1 MSLDVDKI
9 RRSVGIIGESDPIL
23 EMLSTI
29 GQVANTDI
37 LVLITGD
44 SGAGKEMVAKA
55 IHKNSRRKFENLV
68 TVNCAAIPSGII
80 ESELFGHKKGSFTG
94 ATENRKGYFE
104 AADKGTI
111 FLDEIGELPI
121 ETQAKLLRVIEQGEF
136 LRVGDTKTQ
145 KVDVRIVAA
154 TNKNLLEEVS
164 KGNFRQ
170 DLYYR
175 LKTVTVKVAPLREH
189 LSDIYLY
196 IERFGLQ
203 FTAKNDIPF
212 KGFSSEAI
220 AIMKKHSWPGNI
232 RELKNSVESM
242 IVLNRGERITDA
254 MVIKHLEL
262 DEVNANPNLPVF
274 LSDDPDKME
283 RELILKQLLFLRQ
296 DVNEL
301 KQIMVGRSPSVEE
314 PIQPANPALY
324 LPPPTPSEFVDHGG
338 RTNIE
343 DDSATAIQD
352 DALGELTMD
361 ELEHEIIER
370 TLEKFKGNRR
380 KTAQS
385 LNISERTLY
394 RKINDYG
401 IKKKRRDQ

>member
-1 MSLDVDKI
+1 MSLDLDKI
-9 RRSVGIIGESDPIL
+9 RRSVGIIGESESIQ
-23 EMLSTI
+23 EMLTTI
-29 GQVANTDI
+29 GQVSNTNI
-37 LVLITGD
+37 LVLIAGD
-44 SGAGKEMVAKA
+44 SGSGKEMVAKA

-94 ATENRKGYFE
+94 ANENRKGYFE
-104 AADKGTI
+104 AADRGTI
-111 FLDEIGELPI
+111 FLDEIGELPK
-121 ETQAKLLRVIEQGEF
+121 EMQAKLLRVIEQGEF
-136 LRVGDTKTQ
+136 LKVGDTKTQ

-154 TNKNLLEEVS
+154 TNKNLVEEVS

-175 LKTVTVKVAPLREH
+175 LKTVTIKVAPLKDH
-189 LSDIYLY
+189 ISDIYLY
-196 IERFGLQ
+196 IERFGLE
-203 FTAKNDIPF
+203 FTVKNDIPF

-220 AIMKKHSWPGNI
+220 AVMKKHPWPGNI

-242 IVLNRGERITDA
+242 IVLNQGARITDT
-254 MVIKHLEL
+254 MVIKHLDL
-262 DEVNANPNLPVF
+262 DEFSVNPNLPVF
-274 LSDDPDKME
+274 MSDDPDKME

-301 KQIMVGRSPSVEE
+301 KQMLVGRSPSEEE
-314 PIQPANPALY
+314 PIHPSNPALY
-324 LPPPTPSEFVDHGG
+324 LPPPTQSDFVDYGG
-338 RTNIE
+338 RANIE
-343 DDSATAIQD
+343 EGSSAVIQD
-352 DALGELTMD
+352 DVLGELTME

-370 TLEKFKGNRR
+370 TLDKFKGNRR

-401 IKKKRRDQ
+401 IKRKHRDQ

>member
-1 MSLDVDKI
+1 MSLDLDKI
-9 RRSVGIIGESDPIL
+9 RRSVGIIGESDSIQ
-23 EMLSTI
+23 EMLATI
-29 GQVANTDI
+29 GQVANTNI

-44 SGAGKEMVAKA
+44 SGSGKEMVAQA
-55 IHKNSRRKFENLV
+55 VHKNSRRKFESLV

-111 FLDEIGELPI
+111 FLDEIGELPT

-145 KVDVRIVAA
+145 KVDVRIIAA
-154 TNKNLLEEVS
+154 TNKDLAEEVS

-175 LKTVTVKVAPLREH
+175 LKTVTIKVAPLRNH
-189 LSDIYLY
+189 ISDIYLY
-196 IERFGLQ
+196 IERFGLE

-220 AIMKKHSWPGNI
+220 SVMKKHTWPGNI

-242 IVLNRGERITDA
+242 IVMNRGERITDA
-254 MVIKHLEL
+254 MVIKHLDL
-262 DEVNANPNLPVF
+262 DEFNINPNLPVF
-274 LSDDPDKME
+274 VSDDADKME

-301 KQIMVGRSPSVEE
+301 KQIMVGRTPSAEE
-314 PIQPANPALY
+314 PIQPANPALF
-324 LPPPTPSEFVDHGG
+324 LPPPTQSEFIDYRG

-343 DDSATAIQD
+343 DGSATAIQD
-352 DALGELTMD
+352 DALGELTME

-370 TLEKFKGNRR
+370 TLDKFKGNRR

-401 IKKKRRDQ
+401 IKKKHRDQ

>member
-1 MSLDVDKI
+1 MSLDLDKI
-9 RRSVGIIGESDPIL
+9 RRSVGIIGESDSIQ
-23 EMLSTI
+23 EMLATI
-29 GQVANTDI
+29 GQVANTNI

-44 SGAGKEMVAKA
+44 SGSGKEMVAQA
-55 IHKNSRRKFENLV
+55 VHKNSRRKFESLV

-104 AADKGTI
+104 SADKGTI

-145 KVDVRIVAA
+145 KVDVRIIAA
-154 TNKNLLEEVS
+154 TNKNLAEEVS

-175 LKTVTVKVAPLREH
+175 LKTVTIKVAPLRNH
-189 LSDIYLY
+189 MNDIYLY
-196 IERFGLQ
+196 IERFGLE

-220 AIMKKHSWPGNI
+220 TVMKKHIWPGNI

-242 IVLNRGERITDA
+242 IVMNRGKRITDA
-254 MVIKHLEL
+254 MVIKHLDL
-262 DEVNANPNLPVF
+262 DEFNINPNLPMFV
-274 LSDDPDKME
+274 SDDADKME

-301 KQIMVGRSPSVEE
+301 KQIMVGRTPSAEE
-314 PIQPANPALY
+314 PIQPANPALF
-324 LPPPTPSEFVDHGG
+324 LPPPTQSEFIDYRG

-343 DDSATAIQD
+343 DGSATAIQD
-352 DALGELTMD
+352 DALGELTME

-370 TLEKFKGNRR
+370 TLDKFKGNRR

-401 IKKKRRDQ
+401 IKKKHRDQ

>member
-1 MSLDVDKI
+1 MMINTDRLQKQS
-9 RRSVGIIGESDPIL
+9 GIIGNSKSIKKIVNL
-23 EMLSTI
+23 IS
-29 GQVANTDI
+29 QVADI
-37 LVLITGD
+37 DISVLITGE
-44 SGAGKEMVAKA
+44 SGVGKEIIAKA
-55 IHKNSRRKFENLV
+55 VHKASNRSRKPLV
-68 TVNCAAIPSGII
+68 TVNCGAIPEGII

-94 ATENRKGYFE
+94 ADQNRKGYFE
-104 AADKGTI
+104 EADKGTI
-111 FLDEIGELPI
+111 FLDEIGELPL

-136 LRVGDTKTQ
+136 LRVGETKTK

-154 TNKNLLEEVS
+154 TNKDLADEVK

-175 LKTVTVKVAPLREH
+175 LKTVMIKVPSLCEH
-189 LSDIYLY
+189 ISDIYLY
-196 IERFGLQ
+196 IERFGLE

-220 AIMKKHSWPGNI
+220 SAMKKHTWPGNI
-232 RELKNSVESM
+232 RELKNSVESL
-242 IVLNRGERITDA
+242 IVMNRGQRISED
-254 MVIKHLEL
+254 MVKNHLSI
-262 DEVNANPNLPVF
+262 DSFTSNPNVPVF
-274 LSDDPDKME
+274 LSDDSDKME

-301 KQIMVGRSPSVEE
+301 KQMLVGNNTSSENPIHPS
-314 PIQPANPALY
+314 NPALY
-324 LPPPTPSEFVDHGG
+324 LPPPSPSKFVKNNNPIDY
-338 RTNIE
+338 NSNSSEIIE
-343 DDSATAIQD
+343 DKV
-352 DALGELTMD
+352 LGELTM
-361 ELEHEIIER
+361 EEIEHKIIKK

-401 IKKKRRDQ
+401 IKKKFSDQ